1 MTHNSVADR
10 QNPEELEE
18 SKSQIRDKTRNTS
31 AAKDKQS
38 MVTRGR
44 KRLGKPNYRE
54 IAGLQ

>member
-1 MTHNSVADR
+1 MTHNSVADH
-10 QNPEELEE
+10 QNPEDLEE
-18 SKSQIRDKTRNTS
+18 SKQHRDKTRNTS
-31 AAKDKQS
+31 AAKDKKS

>member
-18 SKSQIRDKTRNTS
+18 SKPQIRVKTRNTS
-31 AAKDKQS
+31 AAKDKRS

-44 KRLGKPNYRE
+44 KRLGQPNYRE